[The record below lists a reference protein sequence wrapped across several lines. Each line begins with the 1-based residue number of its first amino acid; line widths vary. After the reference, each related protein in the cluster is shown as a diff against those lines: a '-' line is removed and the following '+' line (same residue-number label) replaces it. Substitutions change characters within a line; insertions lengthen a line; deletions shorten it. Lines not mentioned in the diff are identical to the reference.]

1 MPLKYYYQ
9 HIQESFASFWLLFF
23 TFATSPSVSLNNVSN
38 GVRKLICISHIHI
51 SLLFRFRS
59 AWKSYLAKIQTYFSV
74 FLPHIKFF
82 CLAVFVWAMVFFFN
96 FHFSVIASFVPYR
109 ISVSRTHDSCQKLLL
124 QITCDSK
131 TNCFW
136 LLPEIK
142 TLLLF
147 DLLKTFNQIS
157 WSFAFQFKI
166 PIEFVSIKL
175 RHVQLIIC
183 FRALWRNAKSKVA
196 S

>member
-1 MPLKYYYQ
+1 MPFKYYYQ
-9 HIQESFASFWLLFF
+9 HIQESFTLFRLLFF
-23 TFATSPSVSLNNVSN
+23 TFATSSSVSN

-51 SLLFRFRS
+51 SLLFRLCS
-59 AWKSYLAKIQTYFSV
+59 AWKSYLANIQTYFPA
-74 FLPHIKFF
+74 FLPHIKWF
-82 CLAVFVWAMVFFFN
+82 CIAFFVWAMVLFFN
-96 FHFSVIASFVPYR
+96 FHFLVIVSFVRYQ
-109 ISVSRTHDSCQKLLL
+109 ISVSRTHNSCQKLLL
-124 QITCDSK
+124 QITCDWK

-142 TLLLF
+142 TILLF
-147 DLLKTFNQIS
+147 DLFETFNQIS

-175 RHVQLIIC
+175 RHVQLIIWL
-183 FRALWRNAKSKVA
+183 RAPWRNAKSKVA